1 LVVDGYARAAVL
13 PERADGAL
21 FLGTEVKLAFAE
33 RP

>member
-21 FLGTEVKLAFAE
+21 FLGIEVKLAFAE